1 MSELKP
7 IRHLLSIAD
16 LGATDLARLIDRSTQ
31 FASNRGAVGACA
43 EGKIIGILFCK
54 PSTRTRSSFSVGALK
69 LGARIV
75 TYGPGDLQLITG
87 ESIEDTGRVL
97 SGYLDALVIRTNGRI
112 AEMKAMAA
120 QQEMA
125 VINAMSENEH
135 PTQAV
140 ADLSTL
146 KERFGRLEGL
156 HLLYLGEGN
165 NTAAALALAVAR
177 IHGMRATFIT
187 PSGYGLSEELIEQ
200 SQQAAARYGGALDHY
215 HDIENLPSNVDAV
228 YATRWQTMGAPHRD
242 PHWVEKFRPYCVTPG
257 IMAKVSKAE
266 GTVFLHDLPAVRG
279 EDVLSEVLDS
289 PQSLAWRQSR
299 HKMFSA
305 MAILEWCLGE
315 DNEAGK

>member
-1 MSELKP
+1 LKP
-7 IRHLLSIAD
+7 IKHLLSIAD
-16 LGATDLARLIDRSTQ
+16 LGTTDLAWLVDRSNQ
-31 FASNRGAVGACA
+31 FASNRDVAGTCVD
-43 EGKIIGILFCK
+43 GKIIGIYFGK
-54 PSTRTRSSFSVGALK
+54 PSTRTRSSFSVGALR

-75 TYGPGDLQLITG
+75 TYGPDDLQLVTG
-87 ESIEDTGRVL
+87 ETFEDTGQVL
-97 SGYLDALVIRTNGRI
+97 AGYLDALVVRTNNSI
-112 AEMKAMAA
+112 TEMNALAA

-177 IHGMRATFIT
+177 TPGMKVTFIT
-187 PSGYGLSEELIEQ
+187 PAGYGLSEPLIEQ
-200 SQQAAARYGGALDHY
+200 AQQAASQYGGALEHY
-215 HDIENLPSNVDAV
+215 HNIENLPLNVDAV
-228 YATRWQTMGAPHRD
+228 YATRWQTMGVPHRD
-242 PHWVEKFRPYCVTPG
+242 PHWIEQFQPYRVTPG
-257 IMAKVSKAE
+257 IMAKVSKTS

-279 EDVLSEVLDS
+279 EDVLPEVLDG
-289 PQSLAWRQSR
+289 PQSLVWRQAC

-305 MAILEWCLGE
+305 MAVLEWCLE
-315 DNEAGK
+315 GKDKKGKK